1 MFLAERYHELGEY
14 ARIHGTDEDTI
25 RDKYLSETGLDA
37 KGEKEY
43 DLGNQ
48 KVIAKLQDD
57 LSFIFIQENGKTAK
71 SLPKKGADAEKFE
84 AAKKDFD
91 EIKKAVKK
99 IVKSRCD
106 ILFGEFL
113 SEKTKE
119 AERWKDSYTQNPLL
133 HKVATLLVWKQGK
146 NTFTLTDSGAIDAN
160 GAEYVISDEPI
171 SVAHPM
177 EMEKEDISAWQKY
190 LVSHGLKQPFEQVW
204 EPVIEPSAI
213 KEDRYAG
220 YMIPYY
226 RFLGREKHGITVDD
240 YDFHNGIEISFDDC
254 QAEIER
260 IDWQKHDIK
269 MDHRFEVK
277 IFRFKKY
284 SRMINHIAAYLDR
297 ITVYDRVAKDD
308 VSVAEFL
315 PTFTLAQITEFIRIA
330 QENNA
335 TNVTALLLNYKN
347 ENFGDFDPMAE
358 FTLD

>member
-1 MFLAERYHELGEY
+1 M
-14 ARIHGTDEDTI
+14 I
-25 RDKYLSETGLDA
+25 
-37 KGEKEY
+37 
-43 DLGNQ
+43 
-48 KVIAKLQDD
+48 KV
-57 LSFIFIQENGKTAK
+57 
-71 SLPKKGADAEKFE
+71 
-84 AAKKDFD
+84 KDFNVGD
-91 EIKKAVKK
+91 KVYILRNQNLREG
-99 IVKSRCD
+99 IV
-106 ILFGEFL
+106 
-113 SEKTKE
+113 TK
-119 AERWKDSYTQNPLL
+119 RGRL
-133 HKVATLLVWKQGK
+133 
-146 NTFTLTDSGAIDAN
+146 
-160 GAEYVISDEPI
+160 YV
-171 SVAHPM
+171 
-177 EMEKEDISAWQKY
+177 
-190 LVSHGLKQPFEQVW
+190 
-204 EPVIEPSAI
+204 
-213 KEDRYAG
+213 
-220 YMIPYY
+220 
-226 RFLGREKHGITVDD
+226 TVDD